1 MKTIVVTPH
10 LLMFARQS
18 CYAALLLGCLTRL
31 VAAQEPA
38 STQSTPTTVAPIYKV
53 GDTWTFLWGK
63 TDTKPG
69 VAGVQTV
76 VSVTEDQTTLSVSTS
91 RGPLEVDFNNQGDL
105 IRKGSTAWEHSLGW
119 LSFPMAVG
127 KRWDSRHVTRY
138 ASGGIDASEHVE
150 VVAFERVQ
158 VTAGSFDAYKIVI
171 RGVSTPR
178 LSGGSAVPFT
188 ATWWYAPSVK
198 RVIKENNES
207 YVYHHINI
215 ETGELAAFSL
225 AH

>member
-1 MKTIVVTPH
+1 MKTIVVTSH
-10 LLMFARQS
+10 LSMFARRS
-18 CYAALLLGCLTRL
+18 CYAALLLGCLTRF

-38 STQSTPTTVAPIYKV
+38 STQSTPTTAAPVYKV

-69 VAGVQTV
+69 VTGVQTV
-76 VSVTEDQTTLSVSTS
+76 VAVTENQTTLSVSTS

-105 IRKGSTAWEHSLGW
+105 IRKGSTTWEPSLGW
-119 LSFPMAVG
+119 LNFPMTVG
-127 KRWDSRHVTRY
+127 KSWNSRHVSRY
-138 ASGGIDASEHVE
+138 ASGAIVASEHIE

-158 VTAGSFDAYKIVI
+158 VAAGSFDAYKIVI

-178 LSGGSAVPFT
+178 LSGGAATSFT

-207 YVYHHINI
+207 YVYHHINV

-225 AH
+225 AP